1 MTFIA
6 FVEGP
11 LVWIAFLTFL
21 LGSALRLLFFF
32 TLSSKKDKPIYRFFS
47 LKWMLLSIV
56 RWLFPANVD
65 LKKNPVFSVLGY
77 LFHICLL
84 AVPLFYS
91 AHVTLWEESR
101 FKWKWWTMPDS
112 WADWL
117 TLILLAIALFFIIR
131 RLILPAVRIITTPS
145 DYLLIV
151 VCALPF
157 LTGYVNTHPD
167 GLAYQWITSAL
178 PIYGQYSNTIHIMS
192 GALMLI
198 VVPFT
203 KLSHWVLF
211 FVSRAVT
218 GMEFGRRNYPV

>member
-11 LVWIAFLTFL
+11 LVWIAFLTFI
-21 LGSALRLLFFF
+21 LGSVLRLLFFF

-65 LKKNPVFSVLGY
+65 LKKNPIFSILGY

-117 TLILLAIALFFIIR
+117 TLTLLGIALFFIIR
-131 RLILPAVRIITTPS
+131 RVILPGVRIITTSS

-157 LTGYVNTHPD
+157 LTGYINTHPD
-167 GLAYQWITSAL
+167 GIAYSWITSAL